1 MPRPPRG
8 CSAEARRGRPRA
20 DVLRRRDADAGD
32 RSATSASEWPF
43 PNRCVDKTNERA
55 GNCLTCTEG
64 YKLVPLP
71 GMGFNKGKCYGYC
84 VNAKDK
90 YHPHDGFDK
99 TQWDYVAIGSD
110 SEGLTLRVKT
120 KEGKIQKNSK
130 MWAKAYP
137 GELTCDYS
145 E

>member
-1 MPRPPRG
+1 MKKWG
-8 CSAEARRGRPRA
+8 FGSC
-20 DVLRRRDADAGD
+20 
-32 RSATSASEWPF
+32 AT
-43 PNRCVDKTNERA
+43 CVDKTNERA